1 MPKDVKPKILL
12 VEDSDIGIMVAKLNF
27 AALGCD
33 IDIANTSR
41 DALDLAHN
49 KYDII
54 FMDIGL
60 DEMDGYEVTK
70 KIRASISE
78 NKNTPII
85 ALTAH
90 SNEQVKDLCHAAG
103 MNDFLQKPLTQENL
117 KTILDKW
124 IPN

>member
-12 VEDSDIGIMVAKLNF
+12 VEDSDVGIMVAKLNF

-33 IDIANTSR
+33 VDIAKTSH
-41 DALDLAHN
+41 DALDLATN
-49 KYDII
+49 KYDLI

-70 KIRASISE
+70 KIRASIPK
-78 NKNTPII
+78 NKDTPII

-90 SNEQVKDLCHAAG
+90 SNEHAKDLCHAAG

-117 KTILDKW
+117 KIILDKW
-124 IPN
+124 LPN